1 MRLKFYEFK
10 RRAVLKK
17 PKCIIDIIRFKR
29 KTWCRKKLP
38 YTFNNYWK
46 KYFSQTK
53 HIFVL
58 VNTVKCM
65 SGGEMLKRGFNLV
78 SKKKNPDKT
87 AGSVESVMFWRCI
100 TFVDVG
106 TFVPVDGN
114 INSQK
119 DT

>member
-78 SKKKNPDKT
+78 SKKKNLTKLPVLLRVSCF
-87 AGSVESVMFWRCI
+87 G
-100 TFVDVG
+100 DVLHLLMSAHLCPWMG
-106 TFVPVDGN
+106 T
-114 INSQK
+114 
-119 DT
+119 